1 MNFNNT
7 KFMKSASDISESP
20 DDIGAEVAFVGR
32 SNSGKSSAINVI
44 TNQKNLAR
52 ISKTPG
58 RTQLINFFEIE
69 EKKRLVDLP
78 GYGYAKTSKKQQ
90 KEWGFMISEYVK
102 YRHTLRGIILII
114 DIRRGIMELD
124 HAFLDFYLPLNKPLH
139 ILLTK
144 SDKLKKQACRKSFDS
159 VRSIVDSVA
168 SVQLFSSLKKSG
180 TEEAKAKILELL
192 KSCPLPLLRL
202 IFSMTKITER
212 SQLNQQWIER
222 N

>member
-1 MNFNNT
+1 MNFNKT
-7 KFMKSASDISESP
+7 KFIKSASNISESP

-69 EKKRLVDLP
+69 EMQRLVDLP

-102 YRHTLRGIILII
+102 YRQTLRGIILII

-144 SDKLKKQACRKSFDS
+144 SDKLKKQVCRKSFDS
-159 VRSIVDSVA
+159 VQSTVDSVA

-180 TEEAKAKILELL
+180 AEEARDKILELL
-192 KSCPLPLLRL
+192 KS
-202 IFSMTKITER
+202 
-212 SQLNQQWIER
+212 
-222 N
+222 

>member
-1 MNFNNT
+1 MNFNKT
-7 KFMKSASDISESP
+7 KFMKSASNISESP
-20 DDIGAEVAFVGR
+20 EDIGAEVAFVGR

-69 EKKRLVDLP
+69 EMQRLVDLP

-102 YRHTLRGIILII
+102 YRQTLRGIILII

-159 VRSIVDSVA
+159 VQSIVGSVA

-180 TEEAKAKILELL
+180 IEEARDKILELL
-192 KSCPLPLLRL
+192 K
-202 IFSMTKITER
+202 F
-212 SQLNQQWIER
+212 
-222 N
+222 